1 MKDHQKQKIQR
12 FLQDEVMSSSVY
24 DVILSSFLKS
34 QGSEDVNVLAAER
47 IAISLLQDAWKELK
61 KNTVIDK
68 SSSGEATN
76 IGV

>member
-1 MKDHQKQKIQR
+1 
-12 FLQDEVMSSSVY
+12 
-24 DVILSSFLKS
+24 
-34 QGSEDVNVLAAER
+34 VNVLAAER